1 VDFARV
7 APKGTVHLR
16 GAAKRPGSTRSDAA
30 YGGAALTRFEGAT
43 FVLVPPGLCAAGEA
57 AAGYGPVPLDE
68 PGSHARRFVGETL
81 RGHYRDG
88 TPWTASYGGS
98 GQYDVREGELRAVGN
113 WYFRDR
119 AFCFFYG
126 PPVWR
131 LEERCVATV
140 KVGANCYEFHLVWPD
155 ARDPGDEEGF
165 RPALRWHSRGWRQRE
180 PSTCDTPPSA

>member
-1 VDFARV
+1 LCLLAC
-7 APKGTVHLR
+7 ALL
-16 GAAKRPGSTRSDAA
+16 AKLP
-30 YGGAALTRFEGAT
+30 LAT
-43 FVLVPPGLCAAGEA
+43 AQSPWMSQEA
-57 AAGYGPVPLDE
+57 MRAD
-68 PGSHARRFVGETL
+68 FVGETL